1 MNRIFSKNFLDE
13 VNVVVSFLIWHL
25 DWRTNRCVTNDDD
38 HHLDF
43 YRWPW
48 IKKKMM
54 GLRRVAASTCRS
66 TSFFSWLDRFYFFL
80 PTPNRPSR
88 VNRIESV
95 KETDV
100 FSSKR
105 LRKGEKRRCDSS
117 FVTESIVG
125 HVPSSSFPVWSRH
138 MEMELFQPLNNTNQ
152 KLSSLFEK
160 GKKEKKVELYFIL
173 FHYRRYDVTVWCV
186 CVCPWVC
193 KILRWNFFSFATN
206 VRLRH
211 GVISYLIISRTGLLP
226 FRMPR
231 ASQ

>member
-1 MNRIFSKNFLDE
+1 MSSPWTLTEPSPMNRIFSKNFLDE

-54 GLRRVAASTCRS
+54 GLRWVAASTCHS

-117 FVTESIVG
+117 FVTESIER
-125 HVPSSSFPVWSRH
+125 PSS
-138 MEMELFQPLNNTNQ
+138 LL
-152 KLSSLFEK
+152 
-160 GKKEKKVELYFIL
+160 
-173 FHYRRYDVTVWCV
+173 
-186 CVCPWVC
+186 
-193 KILRWNFFSFATN
+193 
-206 VRLRH
+206 
-211 GVISYLIISRTGLLP
+211 LLP
-226 FRMPR
+226 GLVPTYGNGIV
-231 ASQ
+231 STP